1 MTSAP
6 FRSIASRL
14 RWGVPIVAAAVV
26 ASACSSANSVNV
38 QHNKS
43 GGGAGGYHYK
53 IAMVTHG
60 GAGDS
65 FWSIVK
71 AGGVQAG
78 KDMGDDFTY
87 QSNGDPTQQSQLI
100 DAAVN
105 QKPDGLIVSMANPEA
120 LKAAVQRAVA
130 AGIPVVTIN
139 SGQAQSKAYG
149 ALSHFGSDE
158 TVAGQAVGTGL
169 KQAGV
174 KSVICV
180 VQEAGNVA
188 LEQRCAGVKSTLGGT
203 VTNLQVDNNNLPGAQ
218 SLIQAKLQA
227 DKSVDGVVTLG
238 AQVASVAEAAIAG
251 ANSTAKLATF
261 DLNADVAKAV
271 QDGKILFAVD
281 QQPYLQGYI
290 AVVMLTQYKAN
301 LNVLGGGLPVLTGPN
316 LITKDNAAAVLKLA
330 AAGTR

>member
-1 MTSAP
+1 MP
-6 FRSIASRL
+6 
-14 RWGVPIVAAAVV
+14 VVAAALV

-43 GGGAGGYHYK
+43 GGGGSGGYKYK

-120 LKAAVQRAVA
+120 LKTAVERAVA

-158 TVAGQAVGTGL
+158 TVAGQAVGTRP
-169 KQAGV
+169 
-174 KSVICV
+174 
-180 VQEAGNVA
+180 EAGW
-188 LEQRCAGVKSTLGGT
+188 R
-203 VTNLQVDNNNLPGAQ
+203 
-218 SLIQAKLQA
+218 
-227 DKSVDGVVTLG
+227 
-238 AQVASVAEAAIAG
+238 
-251 ANSTAKLATF
+251 
-261 DLNADVAKAV
+261 
-271 QDGKILFAVD
+271 
-281 QQPYLQGYI
+281 
-290 AVVMLTQYKAN
+290 
-301 LNVLGGGLPVLTGPN
+301 
-316 LITKDNAAAVLKLA
+316 
-330 AAGTR
+330 

>member
-1 MTSAP
+1 
-6 FRSIASRL
+6 
-14 RWGVPIVAAAVV
+14 
-26 ASACSSANSVNV
+26 VNV

-120 LKAAVQRAVA
+120 LKAAIQRAVA

-316 LITKDNAAAVLKLA
+316 LITKANAAAVLKLA

>member
-6 FRSIASRL
+6 FRPIASKL
-14 RWGVPIVAAAVV
+14 RWGVTIVAAAVV
-26 ASACSSANSVNV
+26 ATACSSANSVNV

-71 AGGVQAG
+71 AGGEQAG

-105 QKPDGLIVSMANPEA
+105 QKPDGLIVSMANPDA
-120 LKAAVQRAVA
+120 LKTAVQRAVA

-139 SGQAQSKAYG
+139 SGEAQSKAFG

-158 TVAGQAVGTGL
+158 TVAGQAVGTDL

-174 KSVICV
+174 KNVVCV
-180 VQEAGNVA
+180 VQEAGNVG

-238 AQVASVAEAAIAG
+238 AQVASVAEAGHCGCKQYCEAG
-251 ANSTAKLATF
+251 HVRPERGCGEGRRRRQDPVRGRSATVPPGIHSGG
-261 DLNADVAKAV
+261 NAHPV
-271 QDGKILFAVD
+271 QGESECARRRV
-281 QQPYLQGYI
+281 
-290 AVVMLTQYKAN
+290 
-301 LNVLGGGLPVLTGPN
+301 TGA
-316 LITKDNAAAVLKLA
+316 DRA
-330 AAGTR
+330 

>member
-1 MTSAP
+1 
-6 FRSIASRL
+6 
-14 RWGVPIVAAAVV
+14 
-26 ASACSSANSVNV
+26 VNV

-120 LKAAVQRAVA
+120 LKAAIQRAVA

-149 ALSHFGSDE
+149 ALSLRVRRDRR
-158 TVAGQAVGTGL
+158 GTGGWHRL
-169 KQAGV
+169 KAGRR
-174 KSVICV
+174 
-180 VQEAGNVA
+180 QERHLRCPGSRQRRSGAALRRREIHTRWHGDKPAG
-188 LEQRCAGVKSTLGGT
+188 
-203 VTNLQVDNNNLPGAQ
+203 
-218 SLIQAKLQA
+218 
-227 DKSVDGVVTLG
+227 
-238 AQVASVAEAAIAG
+238 
-251 ANSTAKLATF
+251 
-261 DLNADVAKAV
+261 
-271 QDGKILFAVD
+271 
-281 QQPYLQGYI
+281 
-290 AVVMLTQYKAN
+290 
-301 LNVLGGGLPVLTGPN
+301 
-316 LITKDNAAAVLKLA
+316 
-330 AAGTR
+330 